1 MRHSTRILSACLV
14 LNCLWFGACNDKQQ
28 DPQEQHSARQTTTD
42 EIQGSP
48 TLKANANAQGFQLEL
63 ITSPHPI
70 PLNEDFSLRFRL
82 LDASGQ
88 PFDDSLE
95 HIALDADMPEHG
107 HGMKVA
113 PVLSQDEGWIEA
125 TPLLFHMPGIWEIYV
140 DHTQGHVTERAQLS
154 FRVF

>member
-28 DPQEQHSARQTTTD
+28 DPQEQHSARQTPAD

-48 TLKANANAQGFQLEL
+48 TLKADANAQGFQLEL

-88 PFDDSLE
+88 PLDDSLE

>member
-1 MRHSTRILSACLV
+1 MRHSTHVLSACLMF
-14 LNCLWFGACNDKQQ
+14 NCLWLGACNDKET
-28 DPQEQHSARQTTTD
+28 DPQGQSTTGQTSRD
-42 EIQGSP
+42 EAQRSP
-48 TLKANANAQGFQLEL
+48 TLKAIANAQGFQLEL

-70 PLNEDFSLRFRL
+70 PLNKDFSLRFRL

-88 PFDDSLE
+88 PLDDSLE

-113 PVLSQDEGWIEA
+113 PVLSQDNGWIKA